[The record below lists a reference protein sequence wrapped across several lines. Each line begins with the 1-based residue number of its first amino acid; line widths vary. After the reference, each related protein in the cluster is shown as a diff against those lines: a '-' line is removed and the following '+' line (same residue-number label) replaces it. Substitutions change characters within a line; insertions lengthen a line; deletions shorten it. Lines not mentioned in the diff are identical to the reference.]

1 MPFLS
6 TLARG
11 LASGINQQTQEKINQ
26 RNFQQSL
33 ANRLLEQQ
41 TMLPQKME
49 EQETMFRHKLDME
62 KKYLPQI
69 QEVEREKMLF
79 EKQVKDDF
87 SKLPPVA
94 DPEYLAA
101 MQNNDFPAMYQIAA
115 QKPDLMPHL
124 QQYYTMIGKH
134 KQAYDQ
140 HLQKIEETEKLKTE
154 YARQRAG
161 FRKSGGGKSNS
172 GGSVGA
178 TPDPVSGIRDSK
190 DRRKKVTRSMA
201 KTEQAI
207 DDLTYALQTE
217 TDPAKRAEYSE
228 MLNQYNLKMQEFRN
242 DLNLLD
248 GSREKFDVPRPDK
261 QSSAT
266 AAAAAAENKVSPAA
280 VRPEVKKA
288 LANVKNDKD
297 LEKIN
302 AMQLTKEEADWANS
316 ELEQKHLQS
325 MLDNFEKR
333 SKEYLNLAFPK
344 RNVVKRTE
352 AK

>member
-33 ANRLLEQQ
+33 ANRLLEQR

-49 EQETMFRHKLDME
+49 EQETMFKHKLDME

-69 QEVEREKMLF
+69 QEIEREKMLF

-101 MQNNDFPAMYQIAA
+101 MQNNDFSAMYQIAS

-140 HLQKIEETEKLKTE
+140 HLQKIEETEKIKTE

-178 TPDPVSGIRDSK
+178 TPDPVSGVRDSK

-201 KTEQAI
+201 KTEQVI

-228 MLNQYNLKMQEFRN
+228 MLDQYNLKMQEFRN

-248 GSREKFDVPRPDK
+248 GAQEKFDVPRPGK
-261 QSSAT
+261 QS
-266 AAAAAAENKVSPAA
+266 AA

-288 LANVKNDKD
+288 LANVKSDKD

-333 SKEYLNLAFPK
+333 SKEYLDLAFPK

>member
-11 LASGINQQTQEKINQ
+11 LASGVNQQTQEKINQ

-41 TMLPQKME
+41 TMIPQKME

-69 QEVEREKMLF
+69 QEIEREKMLF

-140 HLQKIEETEKLKTE
+140 HLKKIEETEKLKTE

-161 FRKSGGGKSNS
+161 FRKSGDGSRGGSYGS
-172 GGSVGA
+172 GGSSERL
-178 TPDPVSGIRDSK
+178 TPNMKERERQLRRQLDKERSLFEQAVEIWNDTNEPKDAKEKAEYAANKRWAYGFIQAHSAKEDQLINAIRLI
-190 DRRKKVTRSMA
+190 RNQEAITGEPLRG
-201 KTEQAI
+201 TEQA
-207 DDLTYALQTE
+207 AVRQ
-217 TDPAKRAEYSE
+217 
-228 MLNQYNLKMQEFRN
+228 
-242 DLNLLD
+242 
-248 GSREKFDVPRPDK
+248 
-261 QSSAT
+261 
-266 AAAAAAENKVSPAA
+266 A